1 MHSSETYA
9 SFLPGQEKIDYKFSV
24 KLPPI
29 KLPNYDGDP
38 MAYHDWINMF
48 QATVDRNHTI
58 SHTHRMT
65 YLQKSYAAIVSGK
78 NEDDKEFTTATSSRY
93 GQSHSIDKNTYHQ
106 QKQVDSEI
114 HF

>member
-9 SFLPGQEKIDYKFSV
+9 SFLPGKEKIDYKFSV

-29 KLPNYDGDP
+29 ELPNYDGDP

-58 SHTHRMT
+58 SDTHRMT
-65 YLQKSYAAIVSGK
+65 YLQDSVSGK
-78 NEDDKEFTTATSSRY
+78 AKALIKGYSCNPCFLQSRTEGPTKSFWRLKLY
-93 GQSHSIDKNTYHQ
+93 CKCFHSAN
-106 QKQVDSEI
+106 
-114 HF
+114 